1 MAIDLTL
8 AQLTAALRLGDS
20 AAETAEATRLLAYVY
35 AAVPREA
42 PDAPAVIS
50 NEAAIRLAAYLYDQP
65 TTSQGDLVANALR
78 FSGAKAILLPYRSH
92 RAGNVSVDS
101 ADPDP
106 SGPVST
112 MTQVAVGWSFDRI
125 PLAAELTVKTTGAM
139 LTIPVGAPAYLLLWT
154 ADRAG
159 MLGGL
164 MVARQFG
171 EQSTLFSDVQ
181 ALEFDGI
188 AGTVRTT
195 VNQLGS
201 SYEMAAMTVTFL

>member
-1 MAIDLTL
+1 MAIDLTQP
-8 AQLTAALRLGDS
+8 QLTAALRLGDS

-35 AAVPREA
+35 QAIQREA

-50 NEAAIRLAAYLYDQP
+50 NEAAIRLGAYLYDQP
-65 TTSQGDLVANALR
+65 TTSQGDLAANALR

-92 RAGNVSVDS
+92 RAGNVSDD
-101 ADPDP
+101 DPDP

-125 PLAAELTVKTTGAM
+125 PLAAELTVKTTGRM

-159 MLGGL
+159 MLAAV
-164 MVARQFG
+164 MVVGQFG

-181 ALEFDGI
+181 ALEFDGLM
-188 AGTVRTT
+188 GTVRTT

-201 SYEMAAMTVTFL
+201 AYENSVLTVTFL

>member
-8 AQLTAALRLGDS
+8 EQLTAALRLGTS
-20 AAETAEATRLLAYVY
+20 QAETDEASRLLAYVY

-42 PDAPAVIS
+42 PDAPAVVS

-65 TTSQGDLVANALR
+65 TTSQGDQVANALR
-78 FSGAKAILLPYRSH
+78 FSGAKALLLPYRVH

-112 MTQVAVGWSFDRI
+112 TTQVAVGWSANRT

-159 MLGGL
+159 MLGGV
-164 MVARQFG
+164 MVSGQFG
-171 EQSTLFSDVQ
+171 EQSTLFADVQ
-181 ALEFDGI
+181 ALEVDGI
-188 AGTVRTT
+188 AGMVRTT

-201 SYEMAAMTVTFL
+201 AYENSVLTVTFL

>member
-8 AQLTAALRLGDS
+8 EQLTAALRLGTS
-20 AAETAEATRLLAYVY
+20 QAETDEATRLLAYVY
-35 AAVPREA
+35 AAVQRET

-65 TTSQGDLVANALR
+65 TTSQGDQVANALR

-92 RAGNVSVDS
+92 RAGNVNDDDS
-101 ADPDP
+101 ADP
-106 SGPVST
+106 ST
-112 MTQVAVGWSFDRI
+112 PISTTTQVAVGWSFDRI
-125 PLAAELTVKTTGAM
+125 PLAAELTVKTTGRM

-159 MLGGL
+159 MLGGV
-164 MVARQFG
+164 MVVGQFG

-181 ALEFDGI
+181 ALEFDGLM
-188 AGTVRTT
+188 GTVRTT

-201 SYEMAAMTVTFL
+201 AYENSVLTVTFL